1 MNLSQLAN
9 PRILDQPVYEPGKP
23 IEEVARQH
31 GLQADQICKLASNEN
46 PWGASELA
54 KEAAQAV
61 LNQVHLYPDGAGHQ
75 LIQGLSEHH
84 DLDSSQFILG
94 NGSNEII
101 ELLGHVF
108 LEPGDEVVCGAH
120 AFVVYKLV
128 ALLMGATVVEV
139 EMPDMTHDLSLMQ
152 EAVSEKTKLI
162 FLPSPNNPT
171 GTANS
176 EVEIATFIRSL
187 PPHVIFC
194 FDEAYAEYLDSPPDL
209 RPFIMEGRKV
219 ICLRTFSKIHGL
231 AALRVGYG
239 YGSDEMIRLL
249 QQARQPFNVNAV
261 AQAAAVAALL
271 DQDWV
276 LNCRKRNRDGLQQ
289 LTNGLEQLGI
299 EYIPSQANFILSK
312 PGNGRSLFLELQK
325 QGVITRALGPSLPDY
340 LRISVGTEEENIRL
354 LTSLEKVLKVKRT

>member
-31 GLQADQICKLASNEN
+31 GLQPDQICKLASNEN

-61 LNQVHLYPDGAGHQ
+61 LNQVHLYPDGSGHQ

-84 DLDSSQFILG
+84 DLHSSQFILG

-176 EVEIATFIRSL
+176 EAEIGSL
-187 PPHVIFC
+187 SAP
-194 FDEAYAEYLDSPPDL
+194 YLPMLFSVLTKHTRNILTLLP
-209 RPFIMEGRKV
+209 
-219 ICLRTFSKIHGL
+219 IC
-231 AALRVGYG
+231 V
-239 YGSDEMIRLL
+239 
-249 QQARQPFNVNAV
+249 
-261 AQAAAVAALL
+261 
-271 DQDWV
+271 
-276 LNCRKRNRDGLQQ
+276 
-289 LTNGLEQLGI
+289 
-299 EYIPSQANFILSK
+299 
-312 PGNGRSLFLELQK
+312 
-325 QGVITRALGPSLPDY
+325 PSL
-340 LRISVGTEEENIRL
+340 RKAER
-354 LTSLEKVLKVKRT
+354 